1 MADISLTPEDP
12 TWAWTD
18 AETDSEFNFAL
29 GVDNGAVNFTDAG
42 SVTANFDGSHP
53 FSIYAENTNL
63 LIGNLNGGAGDQPIT
78 LQVGPDSTTGFSQFQ
93 SQWLDNLTI
102 DFSQAEGTGTV
113 AMNVENITT
122 NPTDVLHVTGAQ
134 GGASFTFVGATPDH
148 AELGDDGILTFYTAE
163 NDPILQVQPDE
174 FTQDDLDSLTFNG
187 NTVSFACF
195 LRGTLIAT
203 PDGERPVETLQPG
216 DKVKTASGGVATV
229 KWVGHRTLYGEHI
242 PDEHAIRA
250 FPVRIS
256 ASALA
261 PNIPV
266 RDLYVSPYHHMY
278 FDGKL
283 IPAMLLVNGKTI
295 VQDFSQK
302 MFEYFHVELDHFDI
316 LLSEGAASES
326 YVDTGNRSMFQNV
339 NVVTLLADFG
349 PAPGRS
355 TIEGIEVLRT
365 GPAVVAVRRRLL
377 ERAEQLTRS
386 VRVSDPDLRVQVNG
400 HVVTAQASDSDE
412 AIVRFFLPS
421 AAAADDINLLSRCA
435 VVRETS
441 THPRRDLRKIGVG
454 LTRITIEDADGRR
467 DIDLSAPELR
477 GLNAPQD
484 VHGVTMRWTDGHAV
498 IPKALHRVR
507 GNATLELH
515 VLRTYSYWESMATI
529 RKAA

>member
-18 AETDSEFNFAL
+18 AETDDTFNFAL
-29 GVDNGAVNFTDAG
+29 GVDNGSVNFTDAG
-42 SVTANFDGSHP
+42 SVTANFDGNHP

-63 LIGNLNGGAGDQPIT
+63 LIGNLNGGAGDAAIT

-102 DFSQAEGTGTV
+102 DFSQAEGTGSV

-122 NPTDVLHVTGAQ
+122 NPGDVLHVTGAQ

-148 AELGDDGILTFYTAE
+148 AELGDDGILTFYDADNE
-163 NDPILQVQPDE
+163 PILQVQPDDFSQE
-174 FTQDDLDSLTFNG
+174 DLDSLSYNG

-216 DKVKTASGGVATV
+216 DKVTTASGAVATV
-229 KWVGHRTLYGEHI
+229 KWVGHRTLYGPHI
-242 PDEHAIRA
+242 SKENAIRA
-250 FPVRIS
+250 FPVRI
-256 ASALA
+256 AAGALA
-261 PNIPV
+261 PNIPA

-295 VQDFSQK
+295 IQDFSQK
-302 MFEYFHVELDHFDI
+302 TFEYFHIELDRFDI
-316 LLSEGAASES
+316 LVSEGAASES

-339 NVVTLLADFG
+339 NVVTLQADFG
-349 PAPGRS
+349 PAPGRP

-365 GPAVVAVRRRLL
+365 GPEVAAVRKHLL
-377 ERAEQLTRS
+377 KRAEQLTRS

-400 HVVTAQASDSDE
+400 QLVATQASGSD
-412 AIVRFFLPS
+412 ASIVRFAL
-421 AAAADDINLLSRCA
+421 AAGAGADDIRVLSRCA

-441 THPRRDLRKIGVG
+441 MHPRRDLRKIGVG
-454 LTRITIEDADGRR
+454 LTRITIEDDDGRR
-467 DIDLSAPELR
+467 DIDLSAPELQ

-484 VHGVTMRWTDGHAV
+484 VHGVIMRWTDGHAV

-507 GNATLELH
+507 GKATLELH
-515 VLRTYSYWESMATI
+515 VLRTYSYWESAETV
-529 RKAA
+529 RRAA